1 MKLAL
6 INCASVKESW
16 FEISNQL
23 YSKKIGYFYPFEI
36 IEAKSK
42 KNSRDQADL
51 KKQEDSEAILNQ
63 IKPEDYVVLFDEK
76 GESLTSIDFSKKLL
90 RGVESGKRRVVFVIG
105 GAFGVSE
112 DLKQRAQL
120 KVSFSP
126 MTMNHI
132 VAQTVALEQ
141 IYRALTILKGIPYH
155 NEG

>member
-23 YSKKIGYFYPFEI
+23 YSKKINYFYPFEI

-42 KNSRDQADL
+42 KNSRDQSDL

-63 IKPEDYVVLFDEK
+63 IKPEDYVILFDEK
-76 GESLTSIDFSKKLL
+76 GESLTSIEFSKKLL
-90 RGVESGKRRVVFVIG
+90 RGIESGKRRVVFIIG

-112 DLKQRAQL
+112 NLKQRSQL
-120 KVSFSP
+120 KISFSP

-141 IYRALTILKGIPYH
+141 IYRSLTIIKGIPYH